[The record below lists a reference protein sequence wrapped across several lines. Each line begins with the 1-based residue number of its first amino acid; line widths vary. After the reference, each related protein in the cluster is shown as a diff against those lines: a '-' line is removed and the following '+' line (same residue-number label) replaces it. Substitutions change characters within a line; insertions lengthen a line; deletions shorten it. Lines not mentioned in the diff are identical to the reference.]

1 MSRRFIILIVAFV
14 FALTNS
20 YRSESKD
27 VIHVPSEV
35 IEQIAPD
42 ELHEESPVNSD
53 YGIARQNSFSTPI
66 RNLQPVQK
74 RSGSGGTNVQK
85 SIIKSGKNLC
95 QQIVSRQYGYVSYYY
110 PSTYTP
116 DRMIIQLRKL
126 VI

>member
-1 MSRRFIILIVAFV
+1 MSKRFIILIVAFV

-74 RSGSGGTNVQK
+74 RSGGTSIQK

>member
-1 MSRRFIILIVAFV
+1 MSRKFLILIVTFV
-14 FALTNS
+14 FALIFSDT
-20 YRSESKD
+20 SESKD
-27 VIHVPSEV
+27 VIHVSTDL
-35 IEQIAPD
+35 IEQISPD
-42 ELHEESPVNSD
+42 ELEEQSPINSD
-53 YGIARQNSFSTPI
+53 YGIARQNSFSSAPI

-74 RSGSGGTNVQK
+74 RSGGTSIQK

>member
-1 MSRRFIILIVAFV
+1 MSKRFIILIVAFV

-35 IEQIAPD
+35 IEIAPD

-53 YGIARQNSFSTPI
+53 YGIARQNSFSAPI

-74 RSGSGGTNVQK
+74 RSGGTSIQK

-95 QQIVSRQYGYVSYYY
+95 RRLCNIYGICYCYNH
-110 PSTYTP
+110 
-116 DRMIIQLRKL
+116 IIR
-126 VI
+126 I

>member
-42 ELHEESPVNSD
+42 ELHEESPYNSD
-53 YGIARQNSFSTPI
+53 YGIARQNSFSSAPI

-74 RSGSGGTNVQK
+74 RSGGTNVQK